1 MIRMVLQAVS
11 DQNQKLYLLVTC
23 FEIVIVAA
31 SETPACRYNSA
42 VVNKL
47 SKRFLI
53 VFNLRQ
59 QSKPLKMRQSLF
71 NWTQ

>member
-31 SETPACRYNSA
+31 TETPACRYNSA

-47 SKRFLI
+47 SKRF
-53 VFNLRQ
+53 
-59 QSKPLKMRQSLF
+59 
-71 NWTQ
+71 